1 MLRIYARP
9 RAQLNVPGMRR
20 PVLILLGIAT
30 VAVAALTVARL
41 HGGEGQAVAIVE
53 DTPAPTRSPEPL
65 LVVDVA
71 GAVAHPG
78 VYRLAAGSR
87 IADVLASAGGMTSEA
102 DTAALNKAAPVRD
115 GQRIYVP
122 RPGETV
128 PAGSA
133 GSDAQLKIDVN
144 HATAAELEALPG
156 VGPTTAARIVRS
168 RGGHPFARIE
178 ELQTRGLVTAR
189 VFADIKD
196 LVTTR

>member
-1 MLRIYARP
+1 
-9 RAQLNVPGMRR
+9 MRR
-20 PVLILLGIAT
+20 PVLILLAIAA
-30 VAVAALTVARL
+30 VAVLALALARL
-41 HGGEGQAVAIVE
+41 HGGEGQAVAVVE

-65 LVVDVA
+65 LVVDVT

-87 IADVLASAGGMTSEA
+87 TVDALLAAGGMTGEA
-102 DTAALNKAAPVRD
+102 DLDALNKAAPIRD

-122 RPGETV
+122 RPGETI
-128 PAGSA
+128 PAGST
-133 GSDAQLKIDVN
+133 GSDAQLKIDLN

-156 VGPTTAARIVRS
+156 IGPTTAARIVRS
-168 RGGHPFARIE
+168 RGGHPFTRIE

-196 LVTTR
+196 MVTTR

>member
-1 MLRIYARP
+1 
-9 RAQLNVPGMRR
+9 MRR
-20 PVLILLGIAT
+20 PILILVAFGA
-30 VAVAALTVARL
+30 VAVGGLTIARL
-41 HGGEGQAVAIVE
+41 HGGDGQTVVVVE
-53 DTPAPTRSPEPL
+53 DTPAPTRSPEPPII
-65 LVVDVA
+65 VDVA

-78 VYRLAAGSR
+78 VYRLTAGSR
-87 IADVLASAGGMTSEA
+87 VADALTAAGGATDEA
-102 DTAALNKAAPVRD
+102 DLFALNKAAPVRD

-156 VGPTTAARIVRS
+156 IGPTIAARIVRS
-168 RGGHPFARIE
+168 RGGHPFTRIE

-196 LVTTR
+196 MVTTR

>member
-1 MLRIYARP
+1 
-9 RAQLNVPGMRR
+9 MRR
-20 PVLILLGIAT
+20 TKLILVAIAV
-30 VAVAALTVARL
+30 VAVVALTAARL
-41 HGGEGQAVAIVE
+41 HSGDGQAVAVVE
-53 DTPAPTRSPEPL
+53 DLPAPARSPEPL
-65 LVVDVA
+65 IVVDVA
-71 GAVAHPG
+71 GAVAKPG
-78 VYRLAAGSR
+78 VYRLVAGSR
-87 IADVLASAGGMTSEA
+87 IVDALIAAGGMTGEA
-102 DTAALNKAAPVRD
+102 DLAALNKAAPVRD

-156 VGPTTAARIVRS
+156 IGPTTAARIVRS
-168 RGGHPFARIE
+168 RGGHPFTRIE

-189 VFADIKD
+189 VFADIRD

>member
-1 MLRIYARP
+1 
-9 RAQLNVPGMRR
+9 MRR
-20 PVLILLGIAT
+20 PVLILLAIAV
-30 VAVAALTVARL
+30 VAVLALVLARL
-41 HGGEGQAVAIVE
+41 HGGEGQAVAVVE

-65 LVVDVA
+65 LVVDVT

-87 IADVLASAGGMTSEA
+87 TVDALLAAGGMTGEA
-102 DTAALNKAAPVRD
+102 DLDALNKAAPIRD

-122 RPGETV
+122 RPGETI

-156 VGPTTAARIVRS
+156 IGPTTAARIVRS
-168 RGGHPFARIE
+168 RGGHPFTRIE

-196 LVTTR
+196 MVTTR

>member
-1 MLRIYARP
+1 
-9 RAQLNVPGMRR
+9 MRR
-20 PVLILLGIAT
+20 PFLVLLAIALG
-30 VAVAALTVARL
+30 AVVVLPLSRL
-41 HGGEGQAVAIVE
+41 HSGDGQAVAVVE
-53 DTPAPTRSPEPL
+53 DTPAPTHSPEPL
-65 LVVDVA
+65 AVVDVA

-78 VYRLAAGSR
+78 VYHLAAGSR
-87 IADVLASAGGMTSEA
+87 IVDALLAAGGMTGEA
-102 DTAALNKAAPVRD
+102 ELDALNKAAPVRD

-156 VGPTTAARIVRS
+156 IGPTTAARILRS
-168 RGGHPFARIE
+168 RGGHPFTRIE

-189 VFADIKD
+189 VFADLKD
-196 LVTTR
+196 AITTR

>member
-1 MLRIYARP
+1 
-9 RAQLNVPGMRR
+9 VRR
-20 PVLILLGIAT
+20 PVLVLLGIAA
-30 VAVAALTVARL
+30 VAVLVLAVARL
-41 HGGEGQAVAIVE
+41 HGGEGQAVAVVE

-65 LVVDVA
+65 LVVDVT

-87 IADVLASAGGMTSEA
+87 TVDALLAAGGMTGEA
-102 DTAALNKAAPVRD
+102 DLDALNKAAPVRD

-122 RPGETV
+122 RPGETI

-133 GSDAQLKIDVN
+133 GSDAHLNIDVN

-156 VGPTTAARIVRS
+156 IGPTTAARIVRS
-168 RGGHPFARIE
+168 RGGHPFTRIE

-196 LVTTR
+196 MVTTR